1 MQDSRTWLLPM
12 TVHDRRP
19 AGRPRPNVADKVVY
33 CDICG
38 VEMLAVHCKLR
49 CVHCG
54 YMRDCGDP

>member
-1 MQDSRTWLLPM
+1 M

-19 AGRPRPNVADKVVY
+19 AGRPRPNAADKVVY

-38 VEMLAVHCKLR
+38 AEMLAVHCKLR

-54 YMRDCGDP
+54 YVRDCGDP